1 MRLPFSSF
9 LETTTVNRTPYLFC
23 LSFALLFATSD
34 AQGYEQPAYEIIA
47 DRDGYEIRAYAPYLV
62 AETTVPGDMDEAGS
76 QAFRILAGYI
86 FGNNVKAGFTA
97 GPDAP
102 SEAMNMTIP
111 VTSFPVRSDTEQAQ
125 QTFQFVLER
134 SYSMQTLPRPTDERV
149 NIRQLPA
156 QKLAVLR
163 YSGRTTEKN
172 FAKHKSELLR
182 FLQRD
187 GIETDGQ
194 ARAAVYNGPFTLP
207 FMRRN
212 EVLIPV
218 APDS

>member
-1 MRLPFSSF
+1 MFA
-9 LETTTVNRTPYLFC
+9 TTVAH
-23 LSFALLFATSD
+23 S
-34 AQGYEQPAYEIIA
+34 YEQPAYEIIA
-47 DRDGYEIRAYAPYLV
+47 EREGYEIRAYAPYLV
-62 AETTVPGDMDEAGS
+62 AETTVPGDMDAAGG

-86 FGNNVKAGFTA
+86 FGKNVKAGLTESA
-97 GPDAP
+97 DAP
-102 SEAMNMTIP
+102 SEKMNMTVP
-111 VTSFPVRSDTEQAQ
+111 VTSFPTLTNADQIQ

-149 NIRQLPA
+149 VIRQLPA

-163 YSGRTTEKN
+163 YSGRTTKKN
-172 FAKHKSELLR
+172 FAKHRSELLR
-182 FLQRD
+182 YLQRD
-187 GIETDGQ
+187 GIATDGQ

-218 APDS
+218 APGD